1 MPFLRMP
8 TLEQWKDGTSVTG
21 RIRSTELKAIDT
33 AIQTFNGQPNDQN
46 LRRVAVA
53 LDVWILSKQ
62 RAAGEGPAGVGW
74 KRNER
79 NTKRLFMESLYDFLH
94 PRPETFLDAAD
105 EAARAAVR
113 EGVANAAK
121 AMFAGTSVG
130 FKIFSDKQYARITPA
145 EKLQQANA
153 KLGLATRIKDQAIK
167 SGAPGL
173 KGVHG
178 LVKSAGAVK
187 SAVGAA
193 SGAKAAVNPLDFAG
207 QTRDFIFGITH
218 SGAAVEAV
226 MQIAGL
232 QSVATFA
239 ANCTPLLGVLGSAA
253 KATKAAYDLISASL
267 AQDDLASR
275 RQVIRPGDPRAA
287 LDALNTLM
295 DREVERA
302 GESLAI
308 NATATLAKAGTLL
321 LDGGVISGPALGAAQ
336 SLAELMLLIGEI
348 AYDYREASEANA
360 ILLEMSKNAKP
371 FDVELFRRCPI
382 VACYYLMIADT
393 STILFFL
400 TSDYG
405 RPGWQLKVEEMKRI
419 ADPIW
424 EKAAQFID
432 RSRLEVRPLSAH
444 RLAFKKTIAQRVGEE
459 ASSVWA
465 KMANLVTAGRA
476 YPKSLQAIASASIGL
491 PTNVT
496 TTNTQATISLADA
509 QRRFGGRG

>member
-1 MPFLRMP
+1 MRMP

-21 RIRSTELKAIDT
+21 RIRSAELKAIDT
-33 AIQTFNGQPNDQN
+33 AIQTFNAQPNDQN
-46 LRRVAVA
+46 LRRIAVA

-62 RAAGEGPAGVGW
+62 KAAGEGPAGQGW

-105 EAARAAVR
+105 EAARKAVR

-121 AMFAGTSVG
+121 AMFAGASVG

-153 KLGLATRIKDQAIK
+153 KIGLATKITGQAVK
-167 SGAPGL
+167 SGAPGVQASSTV
-173 KGVHG
+173 G
-178 LVKSAGAVK
+178 KSAAAVNSAVK
-187 SAVGAA
+187 AA
-193 SGAKAAVNPLDFAG
+193 SGGKKVVSQLDFAA

-218 SGAAVEAV
+218 AGAATETV

-253 KATKAAYDLISASL
+253 KATKAAYDLVSASL

-295 DREVERA
+295 DREVSRA
-302 GESLAI
+302 EESLAI
-308 NATATLAKAGTLL
+308 NGAATIAKAGTLL
-321 LDGGVISGPALGAAQ
+321 LDGGAVSGPVIGAAQ
-336 SLAELMLLIGEI
+336 SLAELMILIGEI
-348 AYDYREASEANA
+348 AYEYRAASEANT
-360 ILLEMSKNAKP
+360 ILVEMAKNAKP

-405 RPGWQLKVEEMKRI
+405 QAGWQLKVEEMKRI

-424 EKAAQFID
+424 DKAAQFID

-444 RLAFKKTIAQRVGEE
+444 RLAFRKSIAKRVGED
-459 ASSVWA
+459 ASSVWV
-465 KMANLVTAGRA
+465 KMANLITAGRA
-476 YPKSLQAIASASIGL
+476 YPKTMQAVASTGIGL
-491 PTNVT
+491 PTDVT

-509 QRRFGGRG
+509 QRRFAGRG